1 MKKNVFKNLMLALTA
16 ISVFFGSLECV
27 QRIRYWN
34 RYDSSYWL
42 LYGFRGK
49 LPPEEYYRMQLKGLY
64 GIKKGAV
71 VMIPRI
77 FYSGYS
83 KFDPAYP
90 HEGYRIN
97 SLGFRGREFTRQKPP
112 GTYRI
117 AVVGDSTVFGLG
129 CDDDSTFP
137 HFLENDLASYRRG
150 ARVEVLNLG
159 IPSYTTANMKNLIKA
174 EVLDYSPDMII
185 IYGFFNDVYYSPVVF
200 RKGAY
205 LLALI
210 NGFLMDRS
218 VFYLSLREK
227 MCKFFGEDIGMLY
240 RGPRGA
246 IIDSLA
252 KDGSII
258 HSMRENL
265 GEGINAARERGI
277 DTVLG
282 AQALYIS
289 DRKTKIGSILQSG
302 SLKPFYERVY
312 AEIDSLGKA
321 ESVRVIAAN
330 DVFENLGDS
339 EKDKVFLDSTHLSAD
354 GNRLLAGIFFEG
366 IKDLLMGKTDE

>member
-1 MKKNVFKNLMLALTA
+1 
-16 ISVFFGSLECV
+16 
-27 QRIRYWN
+27 
-34 RYDSSYWL
+34 
-42 LYGFRGK
+42 
-49 LPPEEYYRMQLKGLY
+49 
-64 GIKKGAV
+64 
-71 VMIPRI
+71 
-77 FYSGYS
+77 
-83 KFDPAYP
+83 
-90 HEGYRIN
+90 
-97 SLGFRGREFTRQKPP
+97 
-112 GTYRI
+112 
-117 AVVGDSTVFGLG
+117 
-129 CDDDSTFP
+129 
-137 HFLENDLASYRRG
+137 
-150 ARVEVLNLG
+150 
-159 IPSYTTANMKNLIKA
+159 
-174 EVLDYSPDMII
+174 
-185 IYGFFNDVYYSPVVF
+185 
-200 RKGAY
+200 
-205 LLALI
+205 
-210 NGFLMDRS
+210 
-218 VFYLSLREK
+218 
-227 MCKFFGEDIGMLY
+227 MLY